1 MYFLRISASFQNI
14 TKSLHNVTVNASDC
28 PFYFSWG
35 YYSLWRTILVS
46 WSSLLSARLFPEEFY
61 KWSIN
66 IQILLEI
73 RAWFALFVL
82 VSIWERRWAW
92 AFCAIPVWKNMS
104 FIESWAFISI
114 TIVFLIELATYK
126 SFQIKAWI
134 GFVYET
140 VSNRGKNNIRSSK
153 L

>member
-1 MYFLRISASFQNI
+1 MYFLRIRASFQNI

-73 RAWFALFVL
+73 RAWFAFFVL
-82 VSIWERRWAW
+82 VSIWERCWTW
-92 AFCAIPVWKNMS
+92 AFCAISVWKDVG
-104 FIESWAFISI
+104 FIECWAIISI
-114 TIVFLIELATYK
+114 SIVCLIELATDK
-126 SFQIKAWI
+126 SFQIKAWVSL
-134 GFVYET
+134 VYET
-140 VSNRGKNNIRSSK
+140 VTNRGKNNIRSSQ